1 VSVQQW
7 NLNASVKT
15 HQIDITEYE
24 LPPEVIGNEA
34 EGCVYD
40 DENKTIFISREG
52 DKGILK
58 AYQAETFD
66 LIAEVDSR
74 EGNIVGDPEGVAIYK
89 NTEKDGFIILSSQGS
104 SEFKIYERLNPYE
117 FIGTFAIADT
127 DAIDGVQ
134 DTDGIAVT
142 SEPLPGYPKG
152 LLVVQDGENKSLDGR
167 MINQNFKFVSFE
179 KVISNLLDK

>member
-1 VSVQQW
+1 M
-7 NLNASVKT
+7 
-15 HQIDITEYE
+15 
-24 LPPEVIGNEA
+24 PPEVIGNEA